1 MVGHKKI
8 FLLGW
13 LWFALFSLICGFSYI
28 SGPIM
33 LSIARGFQGIGPALL
48 VPNAMALIG
57 RTFPMGVKRNIVISI
72 YGACGPIGWTIG
84 AVMSAL
90 LAEKIS
96 WSYAFFAM
104 AIACILISVLSFI
117 VIPDSLAVRPGPPG
131 SAPPKFDYI
140 GAFTGVIGLVLI
152 NFALNQ
158 APLVGWQTP
167 YVYFILVIG
176 IMITVFFF
184 VIELRYAESPLLP
197 LHDLQPSAAFTLACI
212 AAGWASHGIWI
223 YYINLFLM
231 RVRGISPLLAQGQTC
246 LVAITGTVFA
256 LSTGFLLN
264 HIHVSTLMFLAMTVF
279 FVGTVLIAFA
289 PPQQSYWAQTFVSV
303 LIMPGGMNW
312 SFPAGTI
319 LLSNAMPKEM
329 QGKAA
334 SLVSTVVNYSIA
346 TGLGLAGTVESSV
359 NNDGTKTLEGYR
371 GAWYLGM
378 GFSALGMVIST
389 FFILT
394 SKKEEIQ
401 KLRNSARPS
410 K

>member
-1 MVGHKKI
+1 
-8 FLLGW
+8 
-13 LWFALFSLICGFSYI
+13 
-28 SGPIM
+28 M
-33 LSIARGFQGIGPALL
+33 LSVARAFQGIGPALL

-57 RTFPMGVKRNIVISI
+57 RTFPMGVKRNIVFSI
-72 YGACGPIGWTIG
+72 FGACGPTGWTVG

-90 LAEKIS
+90 LAEKIT

-104 AIACILISVLSFI
+104 TIVCIIITVYSFF
-117 VIPDSLAVRPGPPG
+117 VIPDELAVRAGPPG
-131 SAPPKFDYI
+131 GPTPKFDYYGTI
-140 GAFTGVIGLVLI
+140 TGVVGLILI
-152 NFALNQ
+152 NFSLNQ

-167 YVYFILVIG
+167 YTYFILIFG
-176 IMITVFFF
+176 IMITGCFVF
-184 VIELRYAESPLLP
+184 IELRLAESPLIPFRQLK
-197 LHDLQPSAAFTLACI
+197 LNAVFTLACI

-231 RVRGISPLLAQGQTC
+231 RVRGVTPLLAQAQTC
-246 LVAITGTVFA
+246 IVAITGTVFA

-264 HIHVSTLMFLAMTVF
+264 HIHVSTLMFLAMTIF

-289 PPQQSYWAQTFVSV
+289 PAQQTYWAQTFFSV

-334 SLVSTVVNYSIA
+334 SLISTIVNYSIA
-346 TGLGLAGTVESSV
+346 TGLGFAGTVESNV
-359 NNDGTKTLEGYR
+359 NNDGSKTLEGYR

-378 GFSALGMVIST
+378 GFSALGMAISA
-389 FFILT
+389 FFILR
-394 SKKEEIQ
+394 SKQEEIQ
-401 KLRNSARPS
+401 KRQNSGIES
-410 K
+410 KESTV